1 MTSAPPVWEPSL
13 PTTLT
18 QFILNLERTDSA
30 YKGFSNLIG
39 ALATSCKIISHAVSV
54 APVQGL
60 TGSASG
66 AANTSGDIVKKLDLL
81 SNATLIQFLKNCGE
95 VAAVNSEEEENLVLP
110 PPDLNGTFVVSFDP
124 LDGSSN
130 IDAGVNVGTIFGIHR
145 RLSPAASVA
154 NLGDALQPACALVAS
169 GYCMYGASSILML
182 AVNGAV
188 NGFTLDMSI
197 GEFVITHPNVKV
209 PQRGA
214 YYSANEGRSESWDD
228 ATKAYV
234 NGAKSGAFSG
244 KPSTLRYIGT
254 MVGDVHRTLLYGGIF
269 FYPKDKKDGKGKLRH
284 LYECGPMAH
293 TMSLAGGAASTGLD
307 DVLTLQPSS
316 IHGRIPIWIGSKL
329 DVEDAIRMYK
339 EHS

>member
-1 MTSAPPVWEPSL
+1 MALSTASPSTCLLANLSLRIQTSKFLSVVLIIPLTKAGANRGMTQPKRILAPSL
-13 PTTLT
+13 LAYSLHVGFLT
-18 QFILNLERTDSA
+18 PLL
-30 YKGFSNLIG
+30 L
-39 ALATSCKIISHAVSV
+39 
-54 APVQGL
+54 
-60 TGSASG
+60 GS
-66 AANTSGDIVKKLDLL
+66 
-81 SNATLIQFLKNCGE
+81 
-95 VAAVNSEEEENLVLP
+95 
-110 PPDLNGTFVVSFDP
+110 
-124 LDGSSN
+124 
-130 IDAGVNVGTIFGIHR
+130 
-145 RLSPAASVA
+145 
-154 NLGDALQPACALVAS
+154 
-169 GYCMYGASSILML
+169 
-182 AVNGAV
+182 
-188 NGFTLDMSI
+188 
-197 GEFVITHPNVKV
+197 
-209 PQRGA
+209 
-214 YYSANEGRSESWDD
+214 
-228 ATKAYV
+228 YV

>member
-1 MTSAPPVWEPSL
+1 MSSRISL
-13 PTTLT
+13 SRYLVEQQRSKGHIPADLR
-18 QFILNLERTDSA
+18 LLLEVVARA
-30 YKGFSNLIG
+30 
-39 ALATSCKIISHAVSV
+39 CKSISHAVNKGALGGVLGS
-54 APVQGL
+54 ADSENVQGE
-60 TGSASG
+60 
-66 AANTSGDIVKKLDLL
+66 VQKKLDIIANEVLL
-81 SNATLIQFLKNCGE
+81 EANEWGGHLAGM
-95 VAAVNSEEEENLVLP
+95 ASEEMDDMHAVPNRYPQGEYLL
-110 PPDLNGTFVVSFDP
+110 LFDP

-145 RLSPAASVA
+145 RLSPAASAA
-154 NLGDALQPACALVAS
+154 NLGDALQPARALVAS

-197 GEFVITHPNVKV
+197 GEFVMTHPDVKV

-214 YYSANEGRSESWDD
+214 YYSANEGRSEAWDD
-228 ATKAYV
+228 ATRAYV

-244 KPSTLRYIGT
+244 KASTLRYIGT

-293 TMSLAGGAASTGLD
+293 TMSLAGGAASTGTE
-307 DVLTLQPSS
+307 DVLVLQPSS

-329 DVEDAIRMYK
+329 DVEDAERMYK
-339 EHS
+339 EHP